1 MSTDNRE
8 QQLFPDVI
16 EHYGTEPTPADDAPV
31 SGGLD
36 FPIPAETFAEADAAV
51 FEHDLEPLDVE
62 QDSVVQTDLE
72 PIDTESIIQTDL
84 EPIDAPAAAA
94 DAEAEQFAAVAPQA
108 YSEWAPES
116 ASPQAYSDGAFV
128 DEHELLPLDPY
139 ADAPDWVRAH
149 IPREPLV
156 AIERTRGGFKSVVG
170 RLRVQRPAAAAT
182 ALPAADVPP
191 SDPTE
196 PVAVAGDGDGGG
208 GRSGGK
214 TFMLVGA
221 GVAALS
227 VVTAGA
233 VLAFTGDSGETPVP
247 PLPES
252 TSSAEASAE
261 TTAAAPAWC
270 ETVNEPDRIVGN
282 GAGGRDSGP
291 AVIQAFEHAYYV
303 KRSGDAV
310 ASLMVMPSP
319 VAEIQSF
326 IDAVPV
332 GTDHCVTVLP
342 TPDPNRWSVDVLLR
356 IPPVGSEGIHRQ
368 WITTAPGDGGMKIAT
383 VEDRK

>member
-1 MSTDNRE
+1 M
-8 QQLFPDVI
+8 
-16 EHYGTEPTPADDAPV
+16 
-31 SGGLD
+31 
-36 FPIPAETFAEADAAV
+36 
-51 FEHDLEPLDVE
+51 
-62 QDSVVQTDLE
+62 
-72 PIDTESIIQTDL
+72 
-84 EPIDAPAAAA
+84 
-94 DAEAEQFAAVAPQA
+94 
-108 YSEWAPES
+108 
-116 ASPQAYSDGAFV
+116 
-128 DEHELLPLDPY
+128 
-139 ADAPDWVRAH
+139 RAH

-156 AIERTRGGFKSVVG
+156 AIERTRGGFKSVV
-170 RLRVQRPAAAAT
+170 RADCVSQRPAAAT
-182 ALPAADVPP
+182 ALPAVDVPP

-208 GRSGGK
+208 GRSGGM

-303 KRSGDAV
+303 KRSET
-310 ASLMVMPSP
+310 PSR
-319 VAEIQSF
+319 
-326 IDAVPV
+326 
-332 GTDHCVTVLP
+332 H
-342 TPDPNRWSVDVLLR
+342 
-356 IPPVGSEGIHRQ
+356 
-368 WITTAPGDGGMKIAT
+368 
-383 VEDRK
+383 